1 MNRRESLDDL
11 SRSVKDVLGL
21 TSGASNDLAA
31 TAETSASGDVSDLA
45 TEQPP
50 VPGTA
55 RARDAAAAANGAETR
70 AERFRRNARQGA
82 LHAYAIGVVALIAIL
97 IALAASN
104 TADVKVNWLVG
115 SGRVSLVWL
124 VLVTA
129 VIAWVLGLLASVR
142 FQWLTRARR
151 R

>member
-1 MNRRESLDDL
+1 MIL
-11 SRSVKDVLGL
+11 SHRVKDVFGL
-21 TSGASNDLAA
+21 ASADSDDLAA
-31 TAETSASGDVSDLA
+31 TPASGDVSGLA
-45 TEQPP
+45 IDQPP
-50 VPGTA
+50 APDTA
-55 RARDAAAAANGAETR
+55 RAAEAAAAANEAETR
-70 AERFRRNARQGA
+70 AERLRRYARRAG
-82 LHAYAIGVVALIAIL
+82 LHAYAVGVVVLVAVL

-104 TADVKVNWLVG
+104 TADVKVNWLFG
-115 SGRVSLVWL
+115 SAHVSLVWL